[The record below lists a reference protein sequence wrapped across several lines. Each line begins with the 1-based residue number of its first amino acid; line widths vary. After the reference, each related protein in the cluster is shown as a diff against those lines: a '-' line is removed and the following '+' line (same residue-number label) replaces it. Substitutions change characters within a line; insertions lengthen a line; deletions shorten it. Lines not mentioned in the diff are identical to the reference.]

1 MFGRYFSNVRINT
14 TYFVACTAGTFGSQC
29 LEDCHCRNVS
39 FPCNHVHGTCPEGGC
54 QRGYKGGS
62 CTIGKESAWL
72 LLNIK
77 WAVYQLKMLHEHV
90 PKL

>member
-1 MFGRYFSNVRINT
+1 M
-14 TYFVACTAGTFGSQC
+14 FGSQC

-62 CTIGKESAWL
+62 CNIGKESACF
-72 LLNIK
+72 
-77 WAVYQLKMLHEHV
+77 
-90 PKL
+90 

>member
-1 MFGRYFSNVRINT
+1 M
-14 TYFVACTAGTFGSQC
+14 FGSQC
-29 LEDCHCRNVS
+29 LKDFHCRNVS

-62 CTIGKESAWL
+62 CSIGKESAWL

-77 WAVYQLKMLHEHV
+77 WVVYQLYMSHEHV
-90 PKL
+90 HKL